1 MQKARKKNA
10 MAQRRTGTLW
20 GAPAAGFGT
29 PCPGCCKS
37 LSFIVTFIT
46 SIRGKAAERPR
57 GVSGFP
63 IHFIVAD
70 REFSVNFLAYVSVQA
85 QMFSLS
91 KKWLRRFFDK
101 LQTF

>member
-1 MQKARKKNA
+1 MLSRPATARCLMHTETTAARPPTRAMPLTRPAFMQKARKKNA

-46 SIRGKAAERPR
+46 SIREKPQKGPGA
-57 GVSGFP
+57 FP
-63 IHFIVAD
+63 DFPFI
-70 REFSVNFLAYVSVQA
+70 
-85 QMFSLS
+85 SL
-91 KKWLRRFFDK
+91 
-101 LQTF
+101 